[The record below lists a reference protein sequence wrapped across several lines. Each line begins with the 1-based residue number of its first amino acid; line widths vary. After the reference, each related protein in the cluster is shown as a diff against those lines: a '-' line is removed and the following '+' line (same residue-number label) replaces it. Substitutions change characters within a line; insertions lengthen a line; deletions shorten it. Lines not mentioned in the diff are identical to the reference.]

1 MVQPLINGD
10 LINGDLINGDLINGD
25 NTDKPLTACSV
36 AENMEKAKKMHDLS
50 EEAIIESAISSD
62 EDICP
67 VKEGDP
73 DYHARR
79 IQHQFKQRIRDFKKK
94 EMKNMTLKD

>member
-1 MVQPLINGD
+1 MDD
-10 LINGDLINGDLINGD
+10 L
-25 NTDKPLTACSV
+25 
-36 AENMEKAKKMHDLS
+36 E

-67 VKEGDP
+67 FKEGDL

-79 IQHQFKQRIRDFKKK
+79 IQHQ
-94 EMKNMTLKD
+94 LK

>member
-1 MVQPLINGD
+1 MDD
-10 LINGDLINGDLINGD
+10 L
-25 NTDKPLTACSV
+25 
-36 AENMEKAKKMHDLS
+36 E

-67 VKEGDP
+67 FKEGDL

-79 IQHQFKQRIRDFKKK
+79 IQHQFKQRIREYKKK
-94 EMKNMTLKD
+94 EMKKMTLKD

>member
-1 MVQPLINGD
+1 M
-10 LINGDLINGDLINGD
+10 
-25 NTDKPLTACSV
+25 T
-36 AENMEKAKKMHDLS
+36 KKMDDLE

-73 DYHARR
+73 DYHSHR
-79 IQHQFKQRIRDFKKK
+79 IQHQFKQRIRDYKKK
-94 EMKNMTLKD
+94 K

>member
-1 MVQPLINGD
+1 M
-10 LINGDLINGDLINGD
+10 
-25 NTDKPLTACSV
+25 K
-36 AENMEKAKKMHDLS
+36 KKMDDL
-50 EEAIIESAISSD
+50 EQEAIIESAISSD

-79 IQHQFKQRIRDFKKK
+79 IQHQFKQRIRDYKKK
-94 EMKNMTLKD
+94 EIKKMTLKD